1 MTGII
6 PQSQPI
12 VAANGLIP
20 LQGGLPSGVTP
31 VIPLSQVPPQP
42 QPQPAPIVPLPQQPT
57 AGLQTNTAGF
67 GFQQTQGMPQVQQPV
82 GLPQPQM
89 QAPLPQPQLLAT
101 GSDNFQAPPLRTAS
115 TSDGF
120 GNSPTSTQAPQF
132 SNIHQQLAQQPQQ
145 IQPTQ
150 TGRGNLKR
158 TSVNPFSISTIPEQG
173 EIAPQAT
180 NNPFSNTRFGAGSTT
195 TALSFE
201 QNNSS
206 QPKPLESTLTGT
218 NPFTSAQPTLAQQQ
232 ASKQQQQMGNGA
244 LISQPTAGGL
254 ENLPTVPVFPETI
267 QQQHQSQL
275 LQNAG
280 AQLQQAKMVN
290 TLTGGGNP
298 FGQANGFAQL
308 PQQQQQQQLLQQQ
321 QTLQQMS
328 QTGGTTMTLQTNT
341 TGFNPFG
348 QQPAQIQQ
356 QPQQLQQNTTGTH
369 RLSIYNPFNKQVT
382 GGLQPVGGA
391 GIGQM
396 TTGFQQ
402 MNLNGT
408 NPGLAQQTTGFNP
421 FTGGAPPLSQMAQQQ
436 VQVAQQQQ
444 PVQQFSGVYNGPSL
458 I

>member
-1 MTGII
+1 
-6 PQSQPI
+6 
-12 VAANGLIP
+12 
-20 LQGGLPSGVTP
+20 
-31 VIPLSQVPPQP
+31 
-42 QPQPAPIVPLPQQPT
+42 
-57 AGLQTNTAGF
+57 
-67 GFQQTQGMPQVQQPV
+67 MPQAQPSV
-82 GLPQPQM
+82 LPQPLM
-89 QAPLPQPQLLAT
+89 QAPPPQPQLLAT

-120 GNSPTSTQAPQF
+120 GNSPTSSQAPPF
-132 SNIHQQLAQQPQQ
+132 PNIQQQMSQQPQQ
-145 IQPTQ
+145 LQPTH
-150 TGRGNLKR
+150 TGRGNLMR
-158 TSVNPFSISTIPEQG
+158 TSVNPFSISTIPEQS

-195 TALSFE
+195 TALSFD
-201 QNNSS
+201 QNNTS
-206 QPKPLESTLTGT
+206 QPKPLQSTITGT

-244 LISQPTAGGL
+244 LVSQPTAGGL

-267 QQQHQSQL
+267 QQQQQSQL

-290 TLTGGGNP
+290 SLTGGGNP
-298 FGQANGFAQL
+298 FGQANGFS
-308 PQQQQQQQLLQQQ
+308 QQQQQQILQQQ

-328 QTGGTTMTLQTNT
+328 QTGGTMMTLQTNT

-348 QQPAQIQQ
+348 QQP
-356 QPQQLQQNTTGTH
+356 QQLQQNSTGSH
-369 RLSIYNPFNKQVT
+369 RLSSYNPFNKQVT
-382 GGLQPVGGA
+382 GLQPVAGT

-402 MNLNGT
+402 MNINGT
-408 NPGLAQQTTGFNP
+408 NPGIAQQTTGFNP
-421 FTGGAPPLSQMAQQQ
+421 FTGTVPPLPQMAQQQ